1 MKQWWGMPTAS
12 ETEHYICMQVALDA
26 LWRWA
31 HPAYWVTISALFTM
45 ADIAEREDDW
55 SQVDDMATAL
65 VERLP
70 TVISRH
76 HIVHACALR
85 RRGKARM
92 KLANDGRRRARVCG
106 EAAPIAAA
114 KVINHEEM
122 AVWAAE
128 GRATWTGLLGMAVLD
143 LEEARDVFVVCNGRA
158 HESVGM
164 CERWLGVCEC
174 MARGL

>member
-1 MKQWWGMPTAS
+1 
-12 ETEHYICMQVALDA
+12 MQVALDA

-31 HPAYWVTISALFTM
+31 HPAHWVTISALFTM

-55 SQVDDMATAL
+55 THVDDMTTAL

-70 TVISRH
+70 TVISRY

-92 KLANDGRRRARVCG
+92 KLANAGRRRARGCG
-106 EAAPIAAA
+106 EAAPVAA
-114 KVINHEEM
+114 KVINREEM

-128 GRATWTGLLGMAVLD
+128 GRSSWTGLLGMAVLD

-158 HESVGM
+158 HESVAT